1 MSLPALFMGSIWCL
15 VCAFS
20 ALFWIMA
27 SRGMTAFEEGSQEFG
42 QFHKMAGRTYMGVA
56 VCIVLTEIAF
66 FGWQTQNNATALIF
80 TAAFALAGCICFA
93 LTLYFNHLDNKAR
106 KQAGKG

>member
-1 MSLPALFMGSIWCL
+1 MYRYSCE
-15 VCAFS
+15 FS
-20 ALFWIMA
+20 YD
-27 SRGMTAFEEGSQEFG
+27 GG
-42 QFHKMAGRTYMGVA
+42 K
-56 VCIVLTEIAF
+56 F